1 MKRIAVI
8 GSSGGNL
15 YNLGGKDPDKL
26 VGEIAAQCNG
36 AGMEL
41 GAVQFIAASESMDTA
56 KETTSAVLYGWNTE
70 ERRLAKRMEGTLKE
84 VNEAAFELDADMAAL
99 IGSGQIDGLIV
110 MSADPEGANGQAIR
124 AAAEKSIPVVGTGG
138 TSMAL
143 IGSKGAKV
151 IAASGTT
158 GTTNRTRAV
167 SFITSLC
174 KHWGMKYVPV
184 LGSPDGYKQP
194 GGNPWR
200 RINLKGIMQSS
211 LPGFIAMAI
220 VLALSQ
226 IPALKG
232 LSAVFDIMLKALP
245 VVLAVIAAKQI
256 SDMDEVSIVAGVIA
270 GTLSMNGGI
279 IGGILGGIGAGL
291 LVQFLF
297 VKCVQWRFP
306 MTTVNIVAGGFA
318 GLVSGLIM
326 YYLVAPFA
334 LQAGEFIKY
343 LINLAISFNPIVAGV
358 IGGLLIWPAILGGVY
373 HAAILPIVLLEME
386 KTGNSFL
393 GAIDMVGLVMVS
405 AGITLANLVAPRD
418 KGEAAVAAPGFLINM
433 GFGTFVEAAYPFM
446 FSNKWVFGGAI
457 AAAGVGGGLVG
468 VFQVRGTAYVPSFM
482 GPLLSNNVVGF
493 TVSMAAALLLA
504 FAVTLVANKTSR
516 GRKTADRNLPAQQ
529 SVS

>member
-26 VGEIAAQCNG
+26 VGEIAAQCNS

-70 ERRLAKRMEGTLKE
+70 ERRLAKRLEGTLKE

-194 GGNPWR
+194 AGNPWR

-232 LSAVFDIMLKALP
+232 LSAVFDIMLKAL
-245 VVLAVIAAKQI
+245 LR
-256 SDMDEVSIVAGVIA
+256 S
-270 GTLSMNGGI
+270 
-279 IGGILGGIGAGL
+279 
-291 LVQFLF
+291 
-297 VKCVQWRFP
+297 CWR
-306 MTTVNIVAGGFA
+306 
-318 GLVSGLIM
+318 
-326 YYLVAPFA
+326 
-334 LQAGEFIKY
+334 
-343 LINLAISFNPIVAGV
+343 
-358 IGGLLIWPAILGGVY
+358 
-373 HAAILPIVLLEME
+373 
-386 KTGNSFL
+386 
-393 GAIDMVGLVMVS
+393 
-405 AGITLANLVAPRD
+405 
-418 KGEAAVAAPGFLINM
+418 
-433 GFGTFVEAAYPFM
+433 
-446 FSNKWVFGGAI
+446 
-457 AAAGVGGGLVG
+457 
-468 VFQVRGTAYVPSFM
+468 
-482 GPLLSNNVVGF
+482 
-493 TVSMAAALLLA
+493 
-504 FAVTLVANKTSR
+504 
-516 GRKTADRNLPAQQ
+516 
-529 SVS
+529 

>member
-1 MKRIAVI
+1 MRIAIV

-15 YNLGGKDPDKL
+15 FNLGGKDPDKL
-26 VGEIAAQCNG
+26 IGEIVAQSNS
-36 AGMEL
+36 AGIEIGM
-41 GAVQFIAASESMDTA
+41 VQFIAAAESMDVA
-56 KETTSAVLYGWNTE
+56 KEKTTAALYVWE
-70 ERRLAKRMEGTLKE
+70 QADKRINKTFEGLLKE
-84 VNEAAFELDADMAAL
+84 TNDAAADIDADIAAQ
-99 IGSGQIDGLIV
+99 IQSGRIDGLIV
-110 MSADPEGANGQAIR
+110 MSADPNHANKLTIE
-124 AAAEKSIPVVGTGG
+124 AAAEKGIPIVGTGG

-143 IGSKGAKV
+143 ISSKGAKV
-151 IAASGTT
+151 IATSGTT

-167 SFITSLC
+167 SFMTSLC
-174 KHWGMKYVPV
+174 KYWGIKYYPV
-184 LGSPDGYKQP
+184 LGDTGSKGASAP
-194 GGNPWR
+194 GNPWK

-232 LSAVFDIMLKALP
+232 LSDVFDIMLKALP
-245 VVLAVIAAKQI
+245 VVLAVIAAKQV

-270 GTLSMNGGI
+270 GSLSIQGGI
-279 IGGILGGIGAGL
+279 IGGIIGGIGAGL

-318 GLVSGLIM
+318 GLISGLLM
-326 YYLVAPFA
+326 YYLIAPFA

-343 LINLAISFNPIVAGV
+343 VINLAISFNPIVAGV
-358 IGGLLIWPAILGGVY
+358 IAGLLIWPAILGGVY

-405 AGITLANLVAPRD
+405 AGITLANIIAPRD
-418 KGEAAVAAPGFLINM
+418 KGEAAVATPGFLINM

-446 FSNKWVFGGAI
+446 FSNKLVFGGAI
-457 AAAGVGGGLVG
+457 FAAGVGGGLVG
-468 VFQVRGTAYVPSFM
+468 VFNVRGTAYVPSIM
-482 GPLLSNNVVGF
+482 GPFLSNNAVGF
-493 TVSMAAALLLA
+493 TISMLTAFVLTLLI
-504 FAVTLVANKTSR
+504 TLVANKTVR
-516 GRKTADRNLPAQQ
+516 RKKQAGVETAM
-529 SVS
+529 